1 MSFDALLKKF
11 FPVVVVALLGVMAL
25 FQALGVSEL
34 LAAVMASQEAPAASS
49 SDSGFPGRSA
59 RAPRPE
65 KKSADPLLERN
76 PFDPITGS
84 LLGSTIDIPTFDGA
98 DSELDLSKDPLQAPK
113 CGDTEVRIVTE
124 SSDPAWSVAAVVGP
138 GESDAKLRRVG
149 DQVGDKEVAYIGYN
163 WAKGSPAVW
172 FADSSQLCQA
182 LLFDPD
188 AVDQPRKKKSKKS
201 KKKRKKRRSSRAVPD
216 DIKAGINKISDSE
229 IHVERAVV
237 DKILAPENQTLLMRS
252 VRISPEQ
259 KDGKVLGVRLHGVR
273 SDSLLGVLGLKSGD
287 ILQSINGFEMGSPE
301 KALEAYAR
309 LRTASNLAVKVQR
322 GGKPM
327 DIDIQIK

>member
-11 FPVVVVALLGVMAL
+11 FPAVVVVLIGLMAL
-25 FQALGVSEL
+25 FQALGVREL
-34 LAAVMASQEAPAASS
+34 LAAVIASQEAPAAG
-49 SDSGFPGRSA
+49 DADAPTRLA
-59 RAPRPE
+59 RAPRRE

-84 LLGSTIDIPTFDGA
+84 LLGSAVEIPAFEGRD
-98 DSELDLSKDPLQAPK
+98 ELDPNQDPLQAPK

-124 SSDPAWSVAAVVGP
+124 SSDPEWSVAAIVGP

-163 WAKGSPAVW
+163 WAKSSPAVW

-188 AVDQPRKKKSKKS
+188 AADQPRRPKKKKKSKS
-201 KKKRKKRRSSRAVPD
+201 KRKKRKSSRAVPD

-287 ILQSINGFEMGSPE
+287 VLQSINGFEMGSPE

-309 LRTASNLAVKVQR
+309 LRTANNLAVKVQR

>member
-11 FPVVVVALLGVMAL
+11 FPVVLVGLLAVMAL

-34 LAAVMASQEAPAASS
+34 LAAVLASQEAPAASRTAK
-49 SDSGFPGRSA
+49 SGRV
-59 RAPRPE
+59 APRTRPE

-84 LLGSTIDIPTFDGA
+84 LLGSTVDIPLLEDADGEP
-98 DSELDLSKDPLQAPK
+98 DIKDPLQAPK

-124 SSDPAWSVAAVVGP
+124 SSDPTWSIAAVVGP
-138 GESDAKLRRVG
+138 GESGAKLRRVG
-149 DQVGDKEVAYIGYN
+149 DQVADKEVVYIGYN
-163 WAKGSPAVW
+163 WAKASPAVW

-182 LLFDPD
+182 LLFDPEEE
-188 AVDQPRKKKSKKS
+188 AQPRAKKTSESRSKRR
-201 KKKRKKRRSSRAVPD
+201 KRKSSRAVPD
-216 DIKAGINKISDSE
+216 DIKAGIKKISDTE
-229 IHVERAVV
+229 IHVERSVV

-287 ILQSINGFEMGSPE
+287 VLQSINGFEMGSPE

-309 LRTASNLAVKVQR
+309 LRTANSLAVKVQR
-322 GGKPM
+322 AGKPT